1 MSTAADTKSDRFGNP
16 IDAEVGYARGQIL
29 RSSLEESRR
38 LARARDL
45 IRERLTEHGEGSV
58 YIFTGNQREFPVP
71 SDELATLC
79 EEWTG
84 PSLFWSRLEAAV
96 IGHFGGDGSES
107 VSVFNRTSA
116 GIVATISALATG
128 GTVVALAAKIG
139 GSHVSVS
146 RGARVAGA
154 RVVET
159 ADLTTLPDML
169 VRREASLLV
178 VTPFASDLA
187 ALASDTVSQSVQLS
201 RGMGIPVLVDDAYGA
216 RLRPAIQGGPLGLR
230 LGADLVI
237 SNSDKA
243 GLSGPRAGFMAGRSD
258 LIGRVTARAAELGQ
272 EARAPLAVGV
282 LHALDNFTPATV
294 AEEIEAGSAL
304 YRALALRLGE
314 PWVRQ
319 TPLGPLIAEEDVLSL
334 ALERADLGSSGGR
347 TTPSEASATLGMVLL
362 RDSGILTVNA
372 AGAPG
377 ARVSLRLKPVP
388 GSLERCGGI
397 EYVVQA
403 VDDALD
409 RVAELVRDEPA
420 LRLLL
425 LGDG

>member
-1 MSTAADTKSDRFGNP
+1 MSTAADTTLDRFGNP
-16 IDAEVGYARGQIL
+16 IDAEVGYARGRIL

-38 LARARDL
+38 LVRARQL
-45 IRERLTEHGEGSV
+45 IRERLTGHGDDSV

-71 SDELATLC
+71 PEDLATLC

-96 IGHFGGDGSES
+96 VGHFGGDGSDA

-116 GIVATISALATG
+116 GIVAAISALAAG
-128 GTVVALAAKIG
+128 GAVVALAAKIG

-146 RGARVAGA
+146 RGAGVAGA
-154 RVVET
+154 RLVEA
-159 ADLTTLPDML
+159 ADLMTLPNALARSD
-169 VRREASLLV
+169 VRLLV

-187 ALASDTVSQSVQLS
+187 ALASETVIQAIELA
-201 RGMGIPVLVDDAYGA
+201 RAMGIPVLVDDAYGA
-216 RLRPAIQGGPLGLR
+216 RLRPAIQSGPLGLQ
-230 LGADLVI
+230 LGADIVI

-243 GLSGPRAGFMAGRSD
+243 GLSGPRAGFMAGSAEM
-258 LIGRVTARAAELGQ
+258 IGRVTARASELGQ

-282 LHALDNFTPATV
+282 LHALENFTPATV
-294 AEEIEAGSAL
+294 VDEIEAGGAL

-314 PWVRQ
+314 QWVRQ
-319 TPLGPLIAEEDVLSL
+319 TALGPLVAEEDVLAL
-334 ALERADLGSSGGR
+334 ALERAELGSPGGCA
-347 TTPSEASATLGMVLL
+347 TPSEVSAALGMVLL

-388 GSLERCGGI
+388 GSIERCGGI
-397 EYVVQA
+397 EYVVSA

-409 RVAELVRDEPA
+409 RVAELVQDEPA
-420 LRLLL
+420 LRALL
-425 LGDG
+425 LGD